1 MLYQP
6 NWSPE
11 YYLKA
16 WDFACLAHHGQRYT
30 GHVPGVVYDYINH
43 PAAVAMEVMHA
54 LGAHPH
60 YDGNF
65 ALQCAL
71 LHDTL
76 EDTEVSYSDLSLLF
90 NKAVA
95 DGVQALSKNPQ
106 LPKAEQMRDSLARI
120 QQQPYEVWLV
130 KLADR
135 INNLQYAPP
144 SWSAAK
150 VQVYK
155 DEAEWILQSLGSAS
169 AVLSQR
175 LAERIQAYGQKLSM
189 PPHQY
194 IVNDGI

>member
-11 YYLKA
+11 CYLKA
-16 WDFACLAHHGQRYT
+16 WDFACLAHRGQSYI
-30 GHVPGVVYDYINH
+30 GHVPGVIYDYINH
-43 PAAVAMEVMHA
+43 PAAVAMEVMYA
-54 LGAHPH
+54 LGAHPP
-60 YDGNF
+60 YDGNL

-95 DGVQALSKNPQ
+95 DGVQALTKNTQ
-106 LPKAEQMRDSLARI
+106 LPKAKQMRDSLQRI
-120 QQQPYEVWLV
+120 RQQPYEVWLV

-144 SWSAAK
+144 HWSAAK
-150 VQVYK
+150 VRVYK
-155 DEAEWILQSLGSAS
+155 DEAKLILDSLGTAS
-169 AVLSQR
+169 PVLSQR
-175 LAERIQAYGQKLSM
+175 LAERIQNYGQGL
-189 PPHQY
+189 PVTPHQHL
-194 IVNDGI
+194 VNNRI